1 MKNNTHIIGKD
12 TIRIDAEAKVK
23 GLAKFGDDLRLFNPL
38 YLKAVYAE
46 YAHAEVLNIDKKEA
60 LKVPGVIGVFDTNDV
75 PYEKMIGELFI
86 DQYVF
91 VDDKTRYLGDV
102 ICVVAAENQ
111 TIADFAS
118 KLIKVSYNPLTSLTD
133 PKTAIDNEEI
143 INKDYPRNICGEI
156 RAMKG
161 NTEEE
166 FEKSD
171 IIIEDHFETQFV
183 EHAYLEPECVA
194 VEISSM
200 RDELTI
206 YGSLQAPYNLRI
218 SISRMTGIPESQII
232 IKPSNIGGS
241 FGGKIETAE
250 AMACRAAIVALKTKR
265 NVHYRLTREESI
277 RESYKR
283 HPIIFDM
290 KLSSDKDGHL
300 KALKVDSINDA
311 GAYINMSVGVA
322 YKTATLGP
330 GPYKMNA
337 LDYDAKAVLTNN
349 IHTGSMRGFGTP
361 QAIFA
366 MENMMDELAEKL
378 DVSPLEI
385 RRRNLLHNND
395 ISPCGHKLD
404 FMEVSVEECMN
415 VCAKAIDY
423 ENKYN
428 KIKEYNKTH
437 KNKRGLGIAVAMRG
451 GSIGADGNGFDVSR
465 CLIEIEPDASVHFN
479 IGLVELGQGLRT
491 AQAMMCAEGLGCNF
505 DRITIG
511 ETDTSRSPVTGAC
524 IASRGT
530 LLGGGA
536 IKNACDKIHAI
547 IKEAIETN
555 YNINIS
561 NIQFSNDKII
571 YNDNE
576 ISFKEAISICYK
588 QNMSPVAAGTYQI
601 PKTNW
606 VPYKVELSQKEIE
619 ANPYYKKANLHFKEG
634 MTGEPFYTYT
644 FSCQM
649 AEVEINTSTGESS
662 VLKMVG
668 AIDTGKTINPIMAK
682 GQIYGG
688 MVMAQGMGLTEDLGI
703 NRKDG
708 SLKNLNYDTYII
720 PTFADVSSENEAFL
734 VEHTDSRS
742 AFGGHSLGEPGTE
755 TGAAAIAC
763 AVNMALGKAGYIK
776 TLPYDIDKVYFACRY
791 LGL

>member
-1 MKNNTHIIGKD
+1 MNNKTYTIGKD
-12 TIRIDAEAKVK
+12 TIRIDAWAKATGK
-23 GLAKFGDDLRLFNPL
+23 AKFGDDERLYKPL
-38 YLKAVYAE
+38 YIKGVYAE
-46 YAHAEVLNIDKKEA
+46 YAHAKILNIDKKEA
-60 LKVPGVIGVFDTNDV
+60 LNLNGVVGIFDTNDV
-75 PYEKMIGELFI
+75 PKEKMIGELFI

-91 VDDKTRYLGDV
+91 ADDMTRYFGDV
-102 ICVVAAENQ
+102 ICVVAAESQ
-111 TIADFAS
+111 DIAYTAA
-118 KLIKVSYNPLTSLTD
+118 KLVKVTYEPLPVLTD
-133 PKTAIDNEEI
+133 PKTAIGNDQI
-143 INKDYPRNICGEI
+143 INENYPDNICGDI

-161 NTEEE
+161 NVEEE
-166 FEKSD
+166 FKKSD
-171 IIIEDHFETQFV
+171 IILTDHFETQFV
-183 EHAYLEPECVA
+183 EHAYIEPECVA
-194 VEISSM
+194 VEISPM

-206 YGSLQAPYNLRI
+206 YGSLHAPYNARI
-218 SISRMTGIPESQII
+218 SISRMTGIPQSQII
-232 IKPSNIGGS
+232 LKPSCVGGS

-250 AMACRAAIVALKTKR
+250 AMACRAAIIALKTKR

-283 HPIIFDM
+283 HPITFDM
-290 KLSSDKDGHL
+290 KLGADNEGHL
-300 KALKVDSINDA
+300 TALKVDSINDA
-311 GAYINMSVGVA
+311 GSYINMSVGVA

-349 IHTGSMRGFGTP
+349 NHTGSMRGFGTP
-361 QAIFA
+361 QALFA
-366 MENMMDELAEKL
+366 MENMMDELAEKIG
-378 DVSPLEI
+378 VTPLEI
-385 RRRNLLHNND
+385 RKRNLLHNGD

-404 FMEVSVEECMN
+404 FIDVSVEECMN
-415 VCAKAIDY
+415 KCAKAIDY
-423 ENKYN
+423 ENKYQ

-465 CLIEIEPDASVHFN
+465 CLIEIEPDGSVHFN

-491 AQAMMCAEGLGCNF
+491 TQAMMCAEGLGCNL

-511 ETDTSRSPVTGAC
+511 ETDTSRSPITGAC

-536 IKNACDKIHAI
+536 IKDACDKIHDI
-547 IKEAIETN
+547 IKEAIEKKN
-555 YNINIS
+555 NITIKD
-561 NIQFSNDKII
+561 IQFFNDKII
-571 YNDNE
+571 YDGNE
-576 ISFKEAISICYK
+576 MSFTDAINICYSL
-588 QNMSPVAAGTYQI
+588 NMTPMAAGTYQI
-601 PKTNW
+601 PKTDW
-606 VPYKVELSQKEIE
+606 KPYKIETPEGEI
-619 ANPYYKKANLHFKEG
+619 EG

-649 AEVEINTSTGESS
+649 AEVEIDTNTGFTT

-668 AIDTGKTINPIMAK
+668 AIDMGRAINPIMAK

-688 MVMAQGMGLTEDLGI
+688 MTMAQGMGLTEDLGL

-708 SLKNLNYDTYII
+708 TLKNLNYDTYII
-720 PTFADVSSENEAFL
+720 PTFADVSEDNTAILNE
-734 VEHTDSRS
+734 HIDKRS

-755 TGAAAIAC
+755 AGAAAIAC

-776 TLPYDIDKVYFACRY
+776 TLPYDLDKVYFACRY
-791 LGL
+791 LGI